1 MAIIINYAKKDYL
14 AKITELEGYHKQLS
28 EHLGKLQEYKSQI
41 PNFLED
47 ENAQTTAEILNIQ
60 IHRTERTMAQVE
72 DNLTFYRSIIE
83 KLGGV
88 GSSTN
93 ELLEKALGII
103 SGV

>member
-28 EHLGKLQEYKSQI
+28 EHLGKMQEYKSQI
-41 PNFLED
+41 PNFWED
-47 ENAQTTAEILNIQ
+47 ENAQLAAQILNNQ
-60 IHRTERTMAQVE
+60 IRSTERTMAQVE
-72 DNLTFYRSIIE
+72 DNLTFYRSIVE

-88 GSSTN
+88 GDSTS
-93 ELLEKALGII
+93 ELLKKALSII